1 MKTLTIELLNDKAE
15 ILLEDLVALDLI
27 KIVDNSDNKNSKL
40 AQTKKPSDFFGML
53 SSEDGKQILNY
64 VNESRAE
71 WEKDINHL

>member
-15 ILLEDLVALDLI
+15 TLLEDLVELDLI
-27 KIVDNSDNKNSKL
+27 KIVKYSDSKNTKL
-40 AQTKKPSDFFGML
+40 DHTKKPSDFFGML

-71 WEKDINHL
+71 WEKDI

>member
-27 KIVDNSDNKNSKL
+27 KIVEYSDGKNHKPD
-40 AQTKKPSDFFGML
+40 QNKKPSDFFGML

-64 VNESRAE
+64 VNESRLE
-71 WEKDINHL
+71 WEKDI